1 MNMPGILASHADAAP
16 WILALGLSL
25 SALAWTVRRAR
36 RTERTVRLEVEERI
50 RALDALSETMRTPV
64 SVALAALELL
74 RRTRLSPHQAE
85 LADLVQAAGA
95 QLADLARKCAVPAES
110 SAVLAQRTHIASL
123 AREVIDLH
131 RPGALA
137 KGIYL
142 QLDVAEP
149 LADELRID
157 AQAIREVLSELV
169 CNAVKCTESGG
180 VHVRLST
187 DFDRHANRLRL
198 AVRDSGCGIGQDRL
212 TGLFESVKPDPA
224 ADAGHDPGGVESLAA
239 CRRRVIDLG
248 GTLGVRSVSGQGTE
262 VSVQVPVDL
271 ATGQGLPEDARR
283 AARLS
288 GLGAQVLVVAGQPAY
303 RQVLALQLRE
313 LGYRCAFAHDGDAAV
328 AMLRRESFSA
338 VLLDCALPGLDT
350 FEWARRWRAI
360 EVLEGH
366 TPTTLVAVSAE
377 HDQAHRDRCLGSGL
391 DRSLAKPWTLQNLAQ
406 SVATADPAPAMA
418 AGTDD
423 PSALLT
429 LFLAACEADLKA
441 VLLALR
447 DQDRVSAIHHAHRIH
462 GAALMVDASI
472 VAEQSGSLE
481 QSLRDGLSWSQGLQ
495 RAQVLG
501 EALQE
506 LRTHP

>member
-1 MNMPGILASHADAAP
+1 
-16 WILALGLSL
+16 
-25 SALAWTVRRAR
+25 
-36 RTERTVRLEVEERI
+36 
-50 RALDALSETMRTPV
+50 MRTPV

-95 QLADLARKCAVPAES
+95 QLADLAQKCAVPAES

-328 AMLRRESFSA
+328 AMLRGESFSA